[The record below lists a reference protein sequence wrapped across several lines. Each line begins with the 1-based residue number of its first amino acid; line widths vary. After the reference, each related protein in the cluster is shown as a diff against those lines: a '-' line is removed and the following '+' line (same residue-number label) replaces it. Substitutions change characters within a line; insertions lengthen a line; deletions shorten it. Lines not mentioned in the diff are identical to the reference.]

1 MDPDRFRQALRDLAP
16 PGDSLI
22 ELVEGWN
29 IQLLA
34 AIDEIAPRRPLR
46 PRRNRAPWFTE
57 ELRKMKRDLR
67 RLEREME
74 MGNKS
79 PCGLM
84 GTAGMAALY
93 IL

>member
-1 MDPDRFRQALRDLAP
+1 MDPDRFRQALRDLSP
-16 PGDSLI
+16 PGDSLT

-57 ELRKMKRDLR
+57 ELQKMKRDLR
-67 RLEREME
+67 RLERSLK
-74 MGNKS
+74 N
-79 PCGLM
+79 
-84 GTAGMAALY
+84 